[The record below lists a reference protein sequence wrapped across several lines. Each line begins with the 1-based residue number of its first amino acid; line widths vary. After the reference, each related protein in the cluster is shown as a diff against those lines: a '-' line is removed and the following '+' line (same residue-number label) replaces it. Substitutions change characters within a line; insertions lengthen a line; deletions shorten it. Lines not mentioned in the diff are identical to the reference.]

1 MFFRKL
7 GGDLLH
13 QDKYISQKREKYEI
27 HETEYP
33 HKREKGIPKVM
44 LKGDFKLE
52 GRTGDQFIKIREIQD
67 SGEIFLRNK
76 IYRIPKTLE
85 LTEKRFA

>member
-1 MFFRKL
+1 
-7 GGDLLH
+7 
-13 QDKYISQKREKYEI
+13 
-27 HETEYP
+27 
-33 HKREKGIPKVM
+33 M

-52 GRTGDQFIKIREIQD
+52 GRTRDQFIKIREIQN
-67 SGEIFLRNK
+67 SGENFLRNK